1 MKKIAY
7 IRVSTVD
14 QNTDRQLDGMTF
26 DKTFTEKL
34 SGANVKR
41 PELEAML
48 DFIRDGD
55 HVHVHS
61 IDRLARSL
69 VDLNVIVSKAIA
81 KGATVHFETEQLV
94 FDGSNE
100 NIHQTLHFNM
110 LGAFAQFERSLMK
123 QRQAEGIAKAQAR
136 NGYKEVGRK
145 FSLEPNQIIELKELK
160 ANGAKVAE
168 LMTQFNLSRMSVY
181 NYIKLPLEQ
190 AKK

>member
-26 DKTFTEKL
+26 DKTFTEKA
-34 SGANVKR
+34 SGANANR
-41 PELEAML
+41 PELELML
-48 DFIRDGD
+48 DYIRDGD
-55 HVHVHS
+55 HVYVHA

-110 LGAFAQFERSLMK
+110 LGAFAQFERSLIK
-123 QRQAEGIAKAQAR
+123 QRQMEGIAKAKER
-136 NGYKEVGRK
+136 NAYANVGRK
-145 FSLEPNQIIELKELK
+145 NSLTDEQVVELRALK
-160 ANGAKVAE
+160 ADGVKINDLIA
-168 LMTQFNLSRMSVY
+168 QFGISRTSVY
-181 NYIKLPLEQ
+181 SYVNI
-190 AKK
+190 

>member
-7 IRVSTVD
+7 IRVSTVE
-14 QNTDRQLDGMTF
+14 QNTARQLDGMKF
-26 DKTFTEKL
+26 DKVFTEKV

-41 PELEAML
+41 PELDSML

-81 KGATVHFETEQLV
+81 KGATVHFETEQLI
-94 FDGSNE
+94 FDGSND

-110 LGAFAQFERSLMK
+110 LGAFAQFERSLIK
-123 QRQAEGIAKAQAR
+123 QRQMEGIAKA
-136 NGYKEVGRK
+136 KERGAYEKVGRK
-145 FSLEPNQIIELKELK
+145 SSLSDEQVADMRKLK
-160 ANGAKVAE
+160 AQGVKVKD
-168 LMTQFNLSRMSVY
+168 LMVQFGISRTSVY
-181 NYIKLPLEQ
+181 SYL
-190 AKK
+190 